1 MSAASPPRP
10 SLSPPHPGSV
20 SPPRAR
26 PDAPPESGPHAPSRP
41 YLLTG
46 AGGVIGQSLAT
57 ALGPGHVIGL
67 VRPGGNRPGPGIE
80 AVTGDVTAAGL
91 GLDPGPGRVLAGR
104 IGGVVHSAAVTSF
117 TRPAE
122 EIRRVNTDGTRHALR
137 LAEAAG
143 VPFHLVSTVYV
154 RQRDGSAETGRSRV
168 YRESKQAAEDLVR
181 AARVPWSILRVTVV
195 TGDSRTGATPRFQ
208 GIYAAMKALVTGD
221 APLVPVAPGSRLD
234 FLPRDHVAACV
245 AALLA
250 AGARGEH
257 WITAG
262 ERALTIEQFVDHC
275 LRFAERLG
283 WEVPRP
289 RLMDSDVV
297 HRLILPAF
305 GDALAADLRKRLEL
319 FTDIVGPL
327 TTDETLPGPGP
338 ELPDPPDLGAALDT
352 ALEYWSSRVRLVRQ
366 GVRV

>member
-1 MSAASPPRP
+1 VSV
-10 SLSPPHPGSV
+10 LSPPF
-20 SPPRAR
+20 
-26 PDAPPESGPHAPSRP
+26 RP

-46 AGGVIGQSLAT
+46 AGGVIGRSLAA
-57 ALGPGHVIGL
+57 ALGPGRVIGL
-67 VRPGGNRPGPGIE
+67 VRAGGSRPGPGIE
-80 AVTGDVTAAGL
+80 TVSGDVTAPGL
-91 GLDPGPGRVLAGR
+91 GLEPAVRGLLDDRV
-104 IGGVVHSAAVTSF
+104 GGVIHSAAVTSF
-117 TRPAE
+117 TRPAD
-122 EIRRVNTDGTRHALR
+122 EIRRVNTEGTANALR

-154 RQRDGSAETGRSRV
+154 RRRHGSAETGRSRV

-181 AARVPWSILRVTVV
+181 AARVPWTILRVTVV

-221 APLVPVAPGSRLD
+221 AHLVPVAPGSYLD

-245 AALLA
+245 KTLLDS
-250 AGARGEH
+250 GAHGEH

-275 LRFAERLG
+275 LRFAQRNG
-283 WEVPRP
+283 RTVPRP
-289 RLMDSDVV
+289 RMVDSEMV

-305 GDALAADLRKRLEL
+305 GDSLAADLRKRLEL

-327 TTDETLPGPGP
+327 TTDETLPEPAAQ
-338 ELPDPPDLGAALDT
+338 LPAPPDLGAALDA
-352 ALEYWSSRVRLVRQ
+352 ALDYWSSRVRLVPQ
-366 GVRV
+366 GVNA